1 MTEDKNTR
9 IYIGNLIYK
18 TTLDDVKKIF
28 KQFGEI
34 ENIQIKNG
42 FSFVVNKF

>member
-9 IYIGNLIYK
+9 LYIGNLVYN
-18 TTLDDVKKIF
+18 TTLNEVKEIF
-28 KQFGEI
+28 KRFGEI

-42 FSFVVNKF
+42 YSFVVD